1 MNERRGKNS
10 ASPFSRW
17 MLTILLLGV
26 VVTSVVVGRGLY
38 GSATVDGGGDYSAV
52 FLILLYVNL
61 FLVLTLGFLVIR
73 NLSKLWLD
81 RRRRMAGSQLRTR
94 MVTLFV
100 ALSLFPTLVI
110 TLLSVELLN
119 KGVDSWFSDQV
130 SQALEKSLAVSRAL
144 YRENQRSVGHDAE
157 DMIRNR
163 IISST
168 FSLQGAE
175 ASSAALEV
183 ERQARQLDEIALIR
197 GDGTHVSRAGEL
209 PQDPTPDLTVIAEN
223 STRALMHTNDTGN
236 IVRAYIRI
244 GPDLF
249 LVTGRYIDG
258 QVLNHMETIESTYVD
273 YNKLGASHGLLRGS
287 HTITLILITLL
298 LVLAAVWSGFRI
310 SETITEPITEL
321 VVGTRQV
328 ADGDLSVNLPVT
340 GDDELATL
348 MASFNAM
355 TQRLAENQQA
365 LQASN
370 NLLEDRRRFMAA
382 VVGNISSGVISVDRD
397 GAISLMNPAAGSLL
411 GVEPTKSVG
420 EHFEQ
425 VMPEPVLNPISSLLE
440 TAMTLEENSGEG
452 GMSELSVQI
461 MMNVNDRPR
470 TLLARLTLP
479 DRAGPGFIATFDDL
493 TSVVHAQRSRAW
505 SDVARRIAHEIKNPL
520 TPIQLW
526 AQRMRRR
533 YLKPELNDLADWKVL
548 DEGTESIIQQVEE
561 LKVLVDEFS
570 TFARLPRP
578 DMKKD
583 SLPDTLREV
592 MTLHDAEF
600 KDLVVDI
607 DVDDTIPAFPFD
619 RAQVKQ
625 VVTNLVSNAVAA
637 MEDDRALESSLSL
650 SDLLV
655 IRAFVAENGRGVYI
669 QVEDNG
675 PGIPPESQDRIF
687 EPYFTTKKKGTGLG
701 LAIVKKII
709 EDHGGRLWVK
719 DAPNG
724 GALVEFMLP
733 LSGPKQLL
741 VPEHGG
747 QEENINAIPS

>member
-1 MNERRGKNS
+1 MSERRWKN
-10 ASPFSRW
+10 AATPLSRW
-17 MLTILLLGV
+17 MLLVLLLGV
-26 VVTSVVVGRGLY
+26 VITSVVVGRGLY
-38 GSATVDGGGDYSAV
+38 GSATVDGGGDYGAV

-61 FLVLTLGFLVIR
+61 FLVLALGFLVIR
-73 NLSKLWLD
+73 NLARLWLD

-130 SQALEKSLAVSRAL
+130 SQALEKSLEVSRAL

-157 DMIRNR
+157 DMVRNR
-163 IISST
+163 IISSS
-168 FSLQGAE
+168 FSLQGNE
-175 ASSAALEV
+175 ANMAALEI
-183 ERQARQLDEIALIR
+183 ERQARQLDEIALIHS
-197 GDGTHVSRAGEL
+197 DGTHISRVGEL
-209 PQDPTPDLTVIAEN
+209 PQEPTPDLTVIAPR

-236 IVRAYIRI
+236 IVRAYVRV

-273 YNKLGASHGLLRGS
+273 YNKLGASHGLLKGS

-310 SETITEPITEL
+310 SETITEPITAL

-328 ADGDLSVNLPVT
+328 ADGDLSVSLQVT

-348 MASFNAM
+348 MRSFNAM

-382 VVGNISSGVISVDRD
+382 VVGNISSGVISVDHL
-397 GAISLMNPAAGSLL
+397 GQISLMNPAAGSLL
-411 GVEPTKSVG
+411 GIDPTNSVG
-420 EHFEQ
+420 HHFEK
-425 VMPEPVLNPISSLLE
+425 VMPEPVLAPLSSLLE
-440 TAMTLEENSGEG
+440 TALTLEAVGSEN

-461 MMNVNDRPR
+461 MMDVYNRPR

-479 DRAGPGFIATFDDL
+479 DVGGPGFIVTFDDL
-493 TSVVHAQRSRAW
+493 TSVVHAQRSQAW

-533 YLKPELNDLADWKVL
+533 YLKPELADVTDWKVL
-548 DEGTESIIQQVEE
+548 DEGTQSIIQQVDE

-583 SLPDTLREV
+583 FLSDTLHEV
-592 MTLHDAEF
+592 LTLHDAEF
-600 KDLVVDI
+600 KDLSIEVHLDES
-607 DVDDTIPAFPFD
+607 IPPFPFD
-619 RAQVKQ
+619 RAQIKQ
-625 VVTNLVSNAVAA
+625 VVTNLLTNAVAA
-637 MEDDRALESSLSL
+637 MEDDRAQEISAAP
-650 SDLLV
+650 SDTLV
-655 IRAFVAENGRGVYI
+655 IRACVAENGRGVYV

-675 PGIPPESQDRIF
+675 PGIPVGSRDRVF
-687 EPYFTTKKKGTGLG
+687 EPYFTTKQKGTGLG

-719 DAPNG
+719 EAPNG
-724 GALVEFMLP
+724 GTLMEFMLP
-733 LSGPKQLL
+733 LAGPRQLPI
-741 VPEHGG
+741 PEHGG
-747 QEENINAIPS
+747 QEESVNAIPS